1 MRADLPGWRENGGT
15 VPHYL
20 AVTEQIPDIVI
31 VDKSS
36 TPNKVVL
43 LELTVPFDSAH
54 LFEAARDRK
63 VARYERLAL
72 EIKEKGCTVLN
83 CPLEIGCR
91 GVINAR
97 NRGVLATLAGMG
109 NIKDVKNLS
118 RTVGKIALLGSH
130 RIWVSRNSQTF
141 VGGKFILP

>member
-1 MRADLPGWRENGGT
+1 M
-15 VPHYL
+15 
-20 AVTEQIPDIVI
+20 I

-36 TPNKVVL
+36 TPNKVVR
-43 LELTVPFDSAH
+43 LELTVPFDSTH

-63 VARYERLAL
+63 VQRYERLTL

-83 CPLEIGCR
+83 CPLEIRCR

-97 NRGVLATLAGMG
+97 NRGVMAKIAGMA
-109 NIKDVKNLS
+109 NIKDVKNLR

-130 RIWVSRNSQTF
+130 RIWVGRNSQTF

>member
-1 MRADLPGWRENGGT
+1 M
-15 VPHYL
+15 
-20 AVTEQIPDIVI
+20 I

-63 VARYERLAL
+63 VQWYERLAL

-83 CPLEIGCR
+83 CPLDIGCSR
-91 GVINAR
+91 MINAR
-97 NRGVLATLAGMG
+97 NRGVMATLAGMG

-118 RTVGKIALLGSH
+118 RTVKIAPIESKAT
-130 RIWVSRNSQTF
+130 QTLRTIHF
-141 VGGKFILP
+141 LKSGVFMRFEEL